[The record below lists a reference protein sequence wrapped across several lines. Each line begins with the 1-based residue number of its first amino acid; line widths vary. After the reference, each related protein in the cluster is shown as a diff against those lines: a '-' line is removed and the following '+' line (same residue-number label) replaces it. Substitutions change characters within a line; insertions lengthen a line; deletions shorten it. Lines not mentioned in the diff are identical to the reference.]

1 MDVND
6 LLLIEQ
12 IRNGKESA
20 FRYLYD
26 NHYVVLCRLANAW
39 VNDPYVAET
48 IVGDTIVHIYE
59 IRETLNITTSLR
71 SYLIKAVR
79 NRCLNYIKQETHLS
93 EVSIEEADVFE
104 YANKYSLAET
114 PLTSLL
120 ERELEE
126 KIEEAIRKLPKE
138 TRAVFT
144 KSRFEHKKN
153 EEIAEELGISVNTVK
168 YHMKRALS
176 ILHNDLGKYFVFL
189 FLFD

>member
-1 MDVND
+1 M
-6 LLLIEQ
+6 
-12 IRNGKESA
+12 
-20 FRYLYD
+20 
-26 NHYVVLCRLANAW
+26 
-39 VNDPYVAET
+39 
-48 IVGDTIVHIYE
+48 
-59 IRETLNITTSLR
+59 
-71 SYLIKAVR
+71 
-79 NRCLNYIKQETHLS
+79 
-93 EVSIEEADVFE
+93 
-104 YANKYSLAET
+104 AET

-126 KIEEAIRKLPKE
+126 KIEEAIRNLPKE